1 VASVEL
7 LKGLHLHS
15 VRLARGNVAS
25 HNNFQIDVKSMQI
38 VESSGGKFPS

>member
-15 VRLARGNVAS
+15 VRLARAAS
-25 HNNFQIDVKSMQI
+25 HNNFQIDVKSMQM